1 MQHKSLTVI
10 AARHSIFDIQHVEPG
25 VEGIIFGVT
34 LNNVTP
40 PNIFRHIHEILGY
53 MPKQDRMSTIAF
65 LSTSRRF

>member
-10 AARHSIFDIQHVEPG
+10 AARHSIFDIQHTEPG

-40 PNIFRHIHEILGY
+40 PNIFLLDPNFDKCIVKLYYFHIFS
-53 MPKQDRMSTIAF
+53 MFAKF
-65 LSTSRRF
+65 

>member
-10 AARHSIFDIQHVEPG
+10 AARHSIFDIQQAEPG

-40 PNIFRHIHEILGY
+40 NIFLLDPNFDKCIVKLYYFHIFS
-53 MPKQDRMSTIAF
+53 MFAKF
-65 LSTSRRF
+65 